1 MIKYP
6 ASIDTSLELP
16 TVIDNVTPINGAL
29 LNNIRDAILAMENEL
44 GIKPSGIYTNVR
56 TRIAAIEVVVGNLQI
71 ISLTQDLG
79 GTLLLPKVV
88 GLQGTPVS
96 STTPTVNQGLVFNGI
111 RWAPANLA
119 SGTLAFTADGDLS
132 GSEILQTV
140 IGLQGRSV
148 SNATPTDGYLLTWDN
163 IDGYWHPAPAPT
175 GFSAGTDLSGTAT
188 NQTVIA
194 IQNIPVNATA
204 PSDGYLLTYDLID
217 GYWHPAPAPIGFSA
231 GSDLSGTATN
241 QTVEKIKGTIITTAG
256 GALAVGAVLRTTAAG
271 TADWGQLDLADADAV
286 TGSLPITNFAAGTD
300 GYILSTV
307 SGTPT
312 WTIQVP
318 RQYELSF
325 ASGLFST
332 TSTSFT
338 RSGGRQIDMSV
349 FPATIG
355 ALTRTVVFSAD
366 IDMTAGATTVE
377 VQLYDI
383 TNSVAVTSTNL
394 TSSSITNTRVVSS
407 ALTVGSSAGN
417 IRSDTAA
424 QYELQ
429 FKMNGGGG
437 SDAVFL
443 TNSRLVVTYA

>member
-1 MIKYP
+1 MVTQYP
-6 ASIDTSLELP
+6 SKIDDSSSLPEVADLASIFTSDVYNRLR
-16 TVIDNVTPINGAL
+16 G
-29 LNNIRDAILAMENEL
+29 AILAIQTEL
-44 GIKPSGIYTNVR
+44 GVKPSATYTTVKNRFDVLEN
-56 TRIAAIEVVVGNLQI
+56 TFGSLQI
-71 ISLTQDLG
+71 ISLSGDLG
-79 GTLLLPKVV
+79 GTLGTPKVV
-88 GLQGTPVS
+88 GLQGITISGVA
-96 STTPTVNQGLVFNGI
+96 PTLNQGLVFNGVS
-111 RWAPANLA
+111 WAPANLA
-119 SGTLAFTADGDLS
+119 GALAFTASGDLS

-140 IGLQGRSV
+140 VGLQGYSV
-148 SNATPTDGYLLTWDN
+148 LNEAPTDGYLLTWDN